1 MQSVQSDK
9 NEANHLQG
17 DIKSG
22 NRYLSSD
29 HKLRQMQRTRCY
41 KTFLL
46 KASQYFNAF
55 IKHLY
60 LVFKLTFFVSYINNE
75 KYCFLHA
82 HTVEDF
88 DIVLTYNEL
97 GTLDIVLGVLLKS
110 CDLANPFLKS

>member
-1 MQSVQSDK
+1 MLEERDELQEYYESVQSVQSDK

-60 LVFKLTFFVSYINNE
+60 LVFKLI
-75 KYCFLHA
+75 FLCHITMKSIAFYAHA
-82 HTVEDF
+82 QRRTL
-88 DIVLTYNEL
+88 ILYLLTMNWVLWIL
-97 GTLDIVLGVLLKS
+97 
-110 CDLANPFLKS
+110 C

>member
-46 KASQYFNAF
+46 KASQYFNAL

-60 LVFKLTFFVSYINNE
+60 LVFEPTFFVSYMNE
-75 KYCFLHA
+75 KYCFLRA
-82 HTVEDF
+82 HTEEDF

-110 CDLANPFLKS
+110 CDLANPFLKP